1 MSNTYANDELA
12 KATQIAQFRFA
23 LIAPVVQGLF
33 SETSATEYYKRITQ
47 KPLTL
52 PDGSTVVYKY
62 KTIEKWTSLYNRGGF
77 DALMLHTRSDKG
89 STRALSDASIE
100 ELYRVKEK
108 FPRLNATQIYNHL
121 VENPPRPRGR
131 GRLREWQQ

>member
-47 KPLTL
+47 KPLTV
-52 PDGSTVVYKY
+52 PD
-62 KTIEKWTSLYNRGGF
+62 
-77 DALMLHTRSDKG
+77 
-89 STRALSDASIE
+89 
-100 ELYRVKEK
+100 
-108 FPRLNATQIYNHL
+108 
-121 VENPPRPRGR
+121 
-131 GRLREWQQ
+131 LRQPWHCSSPYPCP